1 MKKRRNRRLG
11 KLLGLPVLAVCGFA
25 IAATLASVGLATG
38 ETTTG
43 TTPST
48 STPSTSTPST
58 STSTTTTTTPE
69 GGEGCTPG
77 FWKNNADKK
86 GATQWTAPYDPE
98 DLVSSVFSAAPTAI
112 GDKTLVAGLQ
122 QGGGQLDAL
131 TRHAIAAVLSAAHPG
146 VDYPL
151 TVAEI
156 VDMVNA
162 AYLSN
167 DADVVED
174 TKDVLAGFN
183 EAGCSIS
190 QNP

>member
-25 IAATLASVGLATG
+25 IAATLASVGLADI
-38 ETTTG
+38 TTTD
-43 TTPST
+43 T
-48 STPSTSTPST
+48 STNST
-58 STSTTTTTTPE
+58 STSTSTNSTTTSTTTTTPE

-86 GATQWTAPYDPE
+86 GATQSTDPYDPD
-98 DLVSSVFSAAPTAI
+98 DLVSSVFSAAPAGI
-112 GDKTLVAGLQ
+112 AGKTLLAGLQ
-122 QGGGQLDAL
+122 QGGGDLDAL
-131 TRHAIAAVLSAAHPG
+131 TRHAIAAVLSAAHPD

-156 VDMVNA
+156 VDMVND
-162 AYLSN
+162 AYNGLT
-167 DADVVED
+167 DVED
-174 TKDVLAGFN
+174 LKDLLAGFN

-190 QNP
+190 QNA

>member
-1 MKKRRNRRLG
+1 MKKRRSRRLG
-11 KLLGLPVLAVCGFA
+11 KLLSLPVLAVCGFA
-25 IAATLASVGLATG
+25 IAGTLAGVGLATDS
-38 ETTTG
+38 TTT
-43 TTPST
+43 ST
-48 STPSTSTPST
+48 SPST
-58 STSTTTTTTPE
+58 STSTSTTTPE

-86 GATQWTAPYDPE
+86 GASQWTDPYDPT
-98 DLVSSVFSAAPTAI
+98 DLVSSVFSAAPAGI
-112 GDKTLVAGLQ
+112 GGKTLLAGLQ
-122 QGGGQLDAL
+122 QGGGDLDAL

-156 VDMVNA
+156 VDMVND
-162 AYLSN
+162 AYSGLT
-167 DADVVED
+167 DVED

-190 QNP
+190 QNA